1 MINKNRLR
9 LVRTILIF
17 FMLAL
22 AASGLT
28 AIPLRWELGL
38 LDRLAGP
45 GSALG
50 ARMPG
55 LGEWIG
61 RVNAGVQNGYGQY
74 PFLAY
79 GTDWLAFGHIV
90 IAISFLGAIKDPVRN
105 RWIIEYGMIACVLI
119 IPWALV
125 FGAVRGIPPLWGL
138 ADIAFGIFGII
149 PLWLARRETLRLE
162 KSL

>member
-1 MINKNRLR
+1 MDKPKRLR
-9 LVRTILIF
+9 LIRLILIF

-28 AIPLRWELGL
+28 AIPLRWELSL

-45 GSALG
+45 GSAPG
-50 ARMPG
+50 TWMPW

-61 RVNAGVQNGYGQY
+61 RVNAGVQNGYGEY

-90 IAISFLGAIKDPVRN
+90 IAISFIGAIKDPVRN
-105 RWIIEYGMIACVLI
+105 RWVIEYGMIACILI
-119 IPWALV
+119 IPWVLI
-125 FGAVRGIPPLWGL
+125 FGTLRGIPLLWGL
-138 ADIAFGIFGII
+138 IDMSFGIFGIL
-149 PLWLARRETLRLE
+149 PLWLARRETLRLA
-162 KSL
+162 KAP